1 MIYIRMVGCCL
12 DYIVEDYIDLK
23 DNGFII
29 VDKMASEIVGLVS
42 SWEEVDEIKNSV
54 SASSYSATLSNF
66 IVKSVS
72 EVPSIATHLFRE
84 KIDVYHRGKE
94 IIDFG
99 HKYIINMKNGKIYEK
114 VN

>member
-1 MIYIRMVGCCL
+1 MIYVRMVGCYL
-12 DYIVEDYIDLK
+12 DYVVEDYIDLK
-23 DNGFII
+23 DDGFMI
-29 VDKMASEIVGLVS
+29 VDKVAGEIVGLVS
-42 SWEEVDEIKNSV
+42 SWEEVNEIKNSV
-54 SASSYSATLSNF
+54 SASSYSATLSSF
-66 IVKSVS
+66 IIKPVS
-72 EVPSIATHLFRE
+72 EVSAISTYLFRE

>member
-1 MIYIRMVGCCL
+1 MVGCCL
-12 DYIVEDYIDLK
+12 DYTVEDYIDLK

-42 SWEEVDEIKNSV
+42 SWEEVNEIKNSV
-54 SASSYSATLSNF
+54 SASSYSATSNNF
-66 IVKSVS
+66 VIKSLS
-72 EVPSIATHLFRE
+72 EVSFIAIHLFRE
-84 KIDVYHRGKE
+84 RIDVYHRGKE

>member
-1 MIYIRMVGCCL
+1 MIYIRMVGCCP
-12 DYIVEDYIDLK
+12 DYTVEDYIDLK

-29 VDKMASEIVGLVS
+29 VDKMASEIVGLVN
-42 SWEEVDEIKNSV
+42 SWEEVNEIKNSV

-72 EVPSIATHLFRE
+72 EVPSIATYLFRE
-84 KIDVYHRGKE
+84 KIDIYHRGKE

>member
-12 DYIVEDYIDLK
+12 DYTVEDYIDLK

-42 SWEEVDEIKNSV
+42 SWKEVNEIKNSV

-72 EVPSIATHLFRE
+72 EVPSIATHLFRK

-99 HKYIINMKNGKIYEK
+99 HKYIINMRNGKIYEK

>member
-1 MIYIRMVGCCL
+1 MIYVRMVGCCL
-12 DYIVEDYIDLK
+12 DYTIEDYIYLE
-23 DNGFII
+23 DNGFLIM
-29 VDKMASEIVGLVS
+29 DKAAGEVVGLVS
-42 SWEEVDEIKNSV
+42 SWEEVNEIKNSV

-114 VN
+114 IN

>member
-1 MIYIRMVGCCL
+1 MVGCCF
-12 DYIVEDYIDLK
+12 DYTVEDYIDLK

-42 SWEEVDEIKNSV
+42 SWEEVNEIKNSV